1 MNNLKTGEGN
11 EKVILSKDA
20 ELIIEN
26 SRYQEDLKAAIEYTK
41 EMMNVHNI
49 VPTELQW
56 TVLINHLNEMV
67 IREREAGSIP
77 DVDPE
82 MFAEVSPEALEI
94 AERVVKHVGKLSES
108 EKYVLS
114 IHFETAKM
122 N

>member
-1 MNNLKTGEGN
+1 MK
-11 EKVILSKDA
+11 KVMLSKDA
-20 ELIIEN
+20 ALIVEN
-26 SRYQEDLKAAIEYTK
+26 SPYQEDLKAAIEYTK

-77 DVDPE
+77 DVDPA

-94 AERVVKHVGKLSES
+94 ADRVVKHVGQLSES

-122 N
+122 NQ